1 MQRREFISLIGSVAA
16 TWPLAAFAQ
25 QRDQM
30 RRIGVLIN
38 RAESDPEGQARLAAF
53 RQALEQLGWNE
64 GHNIRIDIR
73 WGDDKID
80 LERKYAA
87 ELVGLAPDVILASG
101 SMSVTAVQALSR
113 TLPIVFAAVADPVGA
128 GFVESM
134 ARPGGNATGFMIYEY
149 SLGGKFLELLRQ
161 IAPSVTRVAVL
172 RDANNPALLA
182 TFGAVRGAAQ
192 LLGVE
197 VSVVDTRDAGEI
209 ERGVTAFARPE
220 NGGLIVLPGA
230 RASVHGALIVAL
242 AARYKLPAIYP
253 FRYHATGGGLIYYG
267 PDFVE
272 PFRPAAG
279 YVDRIL
285 KGEKPNDLPVQ
296 APTKY
301 ELVINLKTAK
311 ALGLTVP
318 PTLIA
323 QADEVIE

>member
-1 MQRREFISLIGSVAA
+1 M
-16 TWPLAAFAQ
+16 
-25 QRDQM
+25 
-30 RRIGVLIN
+30 N
-38 RAESDPEGQARLAAF
+38 RAASDAEGQARLAAF
-53 RQALEQLGWNE
+53 TQALQQLGWIDGVNM
-64 GHNIRIDIR
+64 HLDIR
-73 WGDDKID
+73 WGEDKID
-80 LERKYAA
+80 LERKYAE
-87 ELVGLAPDVILASG
+87 ELVALAPDVVLASG
-101 SMSVTAVQALSR
+101 SMSVNSFQALSH

-134 ARPGGNATGFMIYEY
+134 VRPGGNATGFMIYEY

-161 IAPSVTRVAVL
+161 VAPNVTRVAVL
-172 RDANNPALLA
+172 RDPTNPALVA

-209 ERGVTAFARPE
+209 ERGVAAFASSA
-220 NGGLIVLPGA
+220 NGGLIVMPGA
-230 RASVHGALIVAL
+230 RASVNGGLIIAL

-253 FRYHATGGGLIYYG
+253 FRYQATDGGLIYYG
-267 PDFVE
+267 ADYVDA
-272 PFRPAAG
+272 FRPAAG

-285 KGEKPNDLPVQ
+285 EGAKPADLPVQ

-318 PTLIA
+318 PSLLA
-323 QADEVIE
+323 RADEIIE

>member
-1 MQRREFISLIGSVAA
+1 
-16 TWPLAAFAQ
+16 
-25 QRDQM
+25 
-30 RRIGVLIN
+30 
-38 RAESDPEGQARLAAF
+38 
-53 RQALEQLGWNE
+53 
-64 GHNIRIDIR
+64 
-73 WGDDKID
+73 
-80 LERKYAA
+80 
-87 ELVGLAPDVILASG
+87 
-101 SMSVTAVQALSR
+101 
-113 TLPIVFAAVADPVGA
+113 
-128 GFVESM
+128 
-134 ARPGGNATGFMIYEY
+134 
-149 SLGGKFLELLRQ
+149 
-161 IAPSVTRVAVL
+161 VTRVAVL

-209 ERGVTAFARPE
+209 ERGVTAFARSA

-242 AARYKLPAIYP
+242 AERFKLPAIYP
-253 FRYHATGGGLIYYG
+253 FRYHTTGGGLIYYG

-285 KGEKPNDLPVQ
+285 KGEKAADLPVQ

-318 PTLIA
+318 PMLLA